1 MADSHADNPTAPAQ
15 LVTQSP
21 QETLLFGKALGAAIG
36 NGPGLVIALHGT
48 LGAGKTKLTQGIA
61 AGLGI
66 DPAGVVSPTFTI
78 AVPYEGSRALL
89 HLDAYRIQA
98 DEEVDELGLD
108 ELIDQGVVVVVEWA
122 SRIVELLPPVDL
134 EIKLSQ
140 IANARDTPDD
150 QQASRTI
157 QLTGVSAAGHKLLAG
172 VKNSYF
178 H

>member
-1 MADSHADNPTAPAQ
+1 MADPHNPTALAQ

-21 QETLLFGKALGAAIG
+21 EETLQFGQALGAAIG
-36 NGPGLVIALHGT
+36 DSPGLVIALHGT

-78 AVPYEGSRALL
+78 AVPHEGSRALL

-98 DEEVDELGLD
+98 DAEVDELGLD
-108 ELIDQGVVVVVEWA
+108 ELIDQGVVLVVEWA

-140 IANARDTPDD
+140 IADVGDAPED
-150 QQASRTI
+150 QMESRKI
-157 QLTGVSAAGHKLLAG
+157 QVTAVSAAGQKLLEG
-172 VKNSYF
+172 TKKSYF
-178 H
+178 Q